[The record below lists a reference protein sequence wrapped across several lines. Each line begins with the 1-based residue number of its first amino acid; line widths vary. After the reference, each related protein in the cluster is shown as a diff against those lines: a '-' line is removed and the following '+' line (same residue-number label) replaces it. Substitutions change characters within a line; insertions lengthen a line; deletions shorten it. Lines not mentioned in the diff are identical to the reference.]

1 VLNRVLRSR
10 IIARLAV
17 IALSVG
23 LTTLAGLALWNTH
36 STHQAAARVRAI
48 NDIANAWAQVYLDLS
63 VESEALND
71 YLRAGSDIGRTPLVS
86 ALGSA
91 EPELQLL
98 EKSDQ
103 PRDAAA
109 AARLND
115 TYLSY
120 TEILRQLLAAGSA
133 GDWTRVLQLADEA
146 GLGAASARKQ
156 VVADLTSDRL
166 ELADYLAQVDEMN
179 RRLQLAAV
187 AAFVVDLLLL
197 VLCTVILL
205 SHQRRV
211 ERQAVRS
218 RYQALHDDLTGM
230 GNRILLNERVN
241 RAIADARRTGGF
253 VGMLL
258 LDLNRFKEVNDTL
271 GHFYGDL
278 LLREVAVRLSG
289 AVSDGDTVVRLGG
302 DEFAIVLPGRSG
314 SQAMVVA
321 EHLLD
326 VLRRPADLGGV
337 AVDVSASVG
346 VAGYPVYSA
355 NGSELLQHADIAMYS
370 AKRQRLG
377 AAVYDPQ
384 THQHRYDRLTI
395 LGELRQAIDRGELV
409 LYYQPKVD
417 AGTGGLRGVEA
428 LIRWQHPDRGLLTPA
443 EFLSAA
449 ADTELIHPLTDHVL
463 GTALAQ
469 HNLWRDQG
477 LVVPLAVNI
486 AAQRLL
492 AGDFAGQ
499 VAARVAEHSIE
510 PGHLTLEI
518 TENVLIADPDRV
530 AGILTQLQQLGVRL
544 SIDDFGTG
552 YSSMAYLQKI
562 PLNELKIDR
571 CFVTSM
577 ESSRG
582 DKAIVRAILQL
593 AHELRLE
600 VVAEG
605 VEDEQT
611 WFALRAMGCDVA
623 QGHHL
628 CPPLPADAVTEWM
641 ANRSG
646 PEWRRDV
653 VGAS

>member
-1 VLNRVLRSR
+1 MFGRVLRTR
-10 IIARLAV
+10 MTARLAV
-17 IALSVG
+17 VALTVG
-23 LTTLAGLALWNTH
+23 LTTLAGLALWSTH
-36 STHQAAARVRAI
+36 STHQAASRVRGI
-48 NDIANAWAQVYLDLS
+48 NDIANAWAQIFLDLN

-71 YLRAGSDIGRTPLVS
+71 YLRAGSDVGRTPLVS

-91 EPELQLL
+91 ELELQSL
-98 EKSDQ
+98 ERSGQ
-103 PRDAAA
+103 PQDAAA
-109 AARLND
+109 ASRLDD
-115 TYLSY
+115 TYQSY
-120 TEILRQLLAAGSA
+120 TEVLRQLLAAGSA
-133 GDWTRVLQLADEA
+133 GDWNRVRLLADEA
-146 GLGAASARKQ
+146 SLGAASARKQ
-156 VVADLTSDRL
+156 AVADLTAARL
-166 ELADYLAQVDEMN
+166 ELEDYLAQVDQMN
-179 RRLQLAAV
+179 ERLQTAALV
-187 AAFVVDLLLL
+187 AFVIDVLLL
-197 VLCTVILL
+197 VLCALILL

-218 RYQALHDDLTGM
+218 RYEALHDDLTGM
-230 GNRILLNERVN
+230 ANRILLNERVN
-241 RAIADARRTGGF
+241 RAIANARRSGGF

-271 GHFYGDL
+271 GHYYGDL

-289 AVSDGDTVVRLGG
+289 AVDEGDTVARLGG
-302 DEFAIVLPGRSG
+302 DEFAILLPGRSTG
-314 SQAMVVA
+314 QAMTVA

-337 AVDVSASVG
+337 AVDVSASIG
-346 VAGYPVYSA
+346 VAGYPMYSA
-355 NGSELLQHADIAMYS
+355 NGSELLQHADVAMYS

-377 AAVYDPQ
+377 AVGYDPLN
-384 THQHRYDRLTI
+384 HHHPSERLTI
-395 LGELRQAIDRGELV
+395 LGELRQAIDRDELV

-417 AGTGGLRGVEA
+417 AGTGGCRGVEA
-428 LIRWQHPDRGLLTPA
+428 LVRWQHPERGLLSPA
-443 EFLSAA
+443 EFLPAA
-449 ADTELIHPLTDHVL
+449 VDTELIHPLTDHVL
-463 GTALAQ
+463 DAALAQ
-469 HNLWRDQG
+469 HNVWRDKG

-499 VAARVAEHSIE
+499 VAARIAEYAIE

-530 AGILTQLQQLGVRL
+530 ALILTQLQQLGVRL

-562 PLNELKIDR
+562 PVNELKIDR

-593 AHELRLE
+593 AHELGLQ

-611 WFALRAMGCDVA
+611 WCTLRAMGCDTG

-628 CPPLPADAVTEWM
+628 CHPLPADAVTGWM
-641 ANRSG
+641 SSQPRQ
-646 PEWRRDV
+646 EWRTGV
-653 VGAS
+653 A